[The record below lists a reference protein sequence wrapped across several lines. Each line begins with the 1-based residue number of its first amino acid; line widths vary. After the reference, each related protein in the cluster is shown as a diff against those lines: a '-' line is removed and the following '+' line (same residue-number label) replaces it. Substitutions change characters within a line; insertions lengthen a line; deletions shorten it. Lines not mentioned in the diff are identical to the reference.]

1 VAPFTIAGIVD
12 DTVGT
17 TMRGEGVETVYL
29 PVIDPPVERAIA
41 AVNMKVIVR
50 TRGEP
55 NTLARAV
62 SQAIVGVDRSLTV
75 GQIRTMDSV
84 VAASRGLETFIGVL
98 LLGAA
103 GVSLALGVLGI
114 YGSVV
119 HGVAARTR
127 EIAVRLALG
136 ATRGGALWVAALG
149 SLRTVAI
156 GLGVGVLTTLLLS
169 RALEG
174 VLFGVEPADPVV
186 LALAVG
192 CLACSSAAA
201 AFAAALRAATI
212 SPAAALRG
220 D

>member
-1 VAPFTIAGIVD
+1 
-12 DTVGT
+12 
-17 TMRGEGVETVYL
+17 
-29 PVIDPPVERAIA
+29 
-41 AVNMKVIVR
+41 
-50 TRGEP
+50 
-55 NTLARAV
+55 V

-119 HGVAARTR
+119 QGVAGRTR

-136 ATRGGALWVAALG
+136 ATRGGALWVAASG

-156 GLGVGVLTTLLLS
+156 GLGAGLLTTTLLLS

-174 VLFGVEPADPVV
+174 VLFGVQPGDPVV

-201 AFAAALRAATI
+201 AFAAARRAARI
-212 SPAAALRG
+212 SPASALRG